1 MKEKYRYKAEIAG
14 KIYTIVGDRPSQHLD
29 AVVDLLN
36 QQLEQLGQLD
46 PNLSSE
52 DRSILMAIN
61 AISDQI
67 SKENRIV
74 ELESELAVLKSDQEY
89 HQFTGKIDDQ
99 TSLENRNNINTVRV
113 RTKSSQDQDK

>member
-1 MKEKYRYKAEIAG
+1 MKDKYRYKAEIAG

-46 PNLSSE
+46 PNLSRE

-74 ELESELAVLKSDQEY
+74 ELEAELAVLKSDRDY
-89 HQFTGKIDDQ
+89 HQSADKTHDP
-99 TSLENRNNINTVRV
+99 SNLEHSKNTVRV
-113 RTKSSQDQDK
+113 RAKSSQDQDK